1 MYDKNEFGL
10 SLLAGD
16 FLAFMFAIFLRDSI
30 FETTEMRML
39 RRIKD
44 DIHRKGAMRYE
55 IRRELGLEHITL
67 KAVLGCACMD
77 TR

>member
-30 FETTEMRML
+30 FETTEIRKL
-39 RRIKD
+39 GRIQD
-44 DIHRKGAMRYE
+44 DTPRKGAMRYE
-55 IRRELGLEHITL
+55 IRREFGVENIT
-67 KAVLGCACMD
+67 
-77 TR
+77 